1 MCPYGFDDWKQ
12 IHNLKHSIVDGEF
25 MTIRGV
31 LGDLRQETAI
41 IRGWQF
47 LVVVVVV
54 SLRFGVAAKQDKSK
68 AVKSYWLF
76 KSEPS
81 VFSIEDLEKAPKKTT
96 FWDGVRNYQA
106 RNFLR
111 DSIKNGDLVF
121 YYHSNSDPSGIAGV
135 AEVVKEAYPD
145 HTAFDENDDHYD
157 PKSDKKNP
165 TWFMVDVKH
174 VKTFNRIV
182 TLDDLRS
189 IPALKNMAVLQKGS
203 RLSVQPVTEV
213 EWEAIMKKFG

>member
-1 MCPYGFDDWKQ
+1 M
-12 IHNLKHSIVDGEF
+12 
-25 MTIRGV
+25 
-31 LGDLRQETAI
+31 
-41 IRGWQF
+41 
-47 LVVVVVV
+47 
-54 SLRFGVAAKQDKSK
+54 AARQDKAK
-68 AVKSYWLF
+68 ARNYWLF

-81 VFSIEDLEKAPKKTT
+81 VFSIEDLENAPKKTT

-121 YYHSNSDPSGIAGV
+121 YYHSNSEPSGIAGI

-174 VKTFNRIV
+174 VKTFKKIV
-182 TLDDLRS
+182 SLDDLRQ
-189 IPALKNMAVLQKGS
+189 IPALAKMAVLQKGS
-203 RLSVQPVTEV
+203 RLSIQPVTAA
-213 EWEAIMKKFG
+213 EWDVIVKKFG